1 MRGIRTTGAFRRG
14 FWSDASGSLSV
25 EASMVFPVVLL
36 LTMALV
42 LYALYT
48 AKLVLVHYGT
58 AVLAERAA
66 YNWTNLAAEWRTGAY
81 PAGQHDGL
89 YWRLTE
95 DAVLQALFPAGS
107 EARDAE
113 VPFPTDGLPADR
125 ERGLVAR
132 KLRRA
137 AETAPEWLQGTVGW
151 KNRLLIRSVVAKA
164 SDPAAA
170 LPLRRFW
177 NGVPEAQA
185 SVTALTVEP
194 AEFVRSFELVRYY
207 AAKFKRQGERAE
219 SYRREAGEVLRNRG
233 G

>member
-1 MRGIRTTGAFRRG
+1 MRGIRTKGAFGRG

-36 LTMALV
+36 LTMVLV

-66 YNWTNLAAEWRTGAY
+66 YNWPNSAAEWRTGAY
-81 PAGQHDGL
+81 PAGRHDGL
-89 YWRLTE
+89 YWRLAE
-95 DAVLQALFPAGS
+95 DALLQALFPAGGES
-107 EARDAE
+107 RDAE
-113 VPFPTDGLPADR
+113 EPFPPDGPPADGAQ
-125 ERGLVAR
+125 GLVTR

-137 AETAPEWLQGTVGW
+137 AETAPEWLKGTVGW
-151 KNRLLIRSVVAKA
+151 KNRLLIRSVVAEA

-177 NGVPEAQA
+177 NGVPEARA
-185 SVTALTVEP
+185 SVSALAVEP
-194 AEFVRSFELVRYY
+194 AEFVRSFELARYY
-207 AAKFKRQGERAE
+207 TAKFKRQGERAE
-219 SYRREAGEVLRNRG
+219 SYRREAGEVLRRRG